1 MKVDYKV
8 NDRCT
13 IDVDVKDM
21 KQAFDFLAYADSIF
35 RVSECGNCGS
45 KDLKLD
51 TRNPKGYIYRSILCN
66 ECKHTLKVS
75 EQKPEKGGKMYLNR
89 EWEEPFYGGSEDGD
103 GDNGSRR
110 RSNREDSDHDEER
123 EDSDHDEKRRYAAA
137 DDISF

>member
-1 MKVDYKV
+1 MKIAYDI
-8 NDRCT
+8 NDRCK

-51 TRNPKGYIYRSILCN
+51 TRNPKGFTYRSIVCN

-89 EWEEPFYGGSEDGD
+89 EWEEPYYGGDEAGD
-103 GDNGSRR
+103 DESGKPRR
-110 RSNREDSDHDEER
+110 GSNRDDLDQDEEC
-123 EDSDHDEKRRYAAA
+123 EYAGAGNGRKSN
-137 DDISF
+137 DDVPF

>member
-1 MKVDYKV
+1 MKIAYDV
-8 NDRCT
+8 NDRCK
-13 IDVDVKDM
+13 IDVEVKDM

-51 TRNPKGYIYRSILCN
+51 TRNPKGFTYRSIVCN

-89 EWEEPFYGGSEDGD
+89 EWQEPFYGGEDSSDEGSHDEDG
-103 GDNGSRR
+103 
-110 RSNREDSDHDEER
+110 REPVSAGAGRKSPDEVP
-123 EDSDHDEKRRYAAA
+123 
-137 DDISF
+137 F